1 MPIITH
7 QLPKVPQLIS
17 PAVYHKAFRSS
28 IEDAHALMVAFSYL
42 HNADS
47 YAKLLVATHRTPPGM
62 TVTTATKQVKRHIRS
77 KICEYYNTL
86 SRFSIQ
92 YLCRDRE
99 LVLYKITFNA
109 RYMRE
114 DAAGLLYGSWDR
126 LLPPG
131 RAIRIKW
138 TARQA
143 PYNLRRL
150 GGVTPP
156 QQIAYVWL
164 YDPYYR
170 ITNYN

>member
-17 PAVYHKAFRSS
+17 PAVYPKAFRAS
-28 IEDAHALMVAFSYL
+28 IEDNQALMVAFSYL

-62 TVTTATKQVKRHIRS
+62 TVTTATKQVKQHIRS
-77 KICEYYNTL
+77 RIHEYYSTRN
-86 SRFSIQ
+86 RFSIQ
-92 YLCRDRE
+92 YLCRDKA
-99 LVLYKITFNA
+99 LALYKVAFNS
-109 RYMRE
+109 RYSRE

-131 RAIRIKW
+131 RTLRIKW
-138 TARQA
+138 VVHRPRQW
-143 PYNLRRL
+143 
-150 GGVTPP
+150 V
-156 QQIAYVWL
+156 AYVWL
-164 YDPYYR
+164 YDLYYR

>member
-7 QLPKVPQLIS
+7 QLPKVPQRVS
-17 PAVYHKAFRSS
+17 PAVYHKAFCAS
-28 IEDAHALMVAFSYL
+28 IEDAHALTVAFSYL

-47 YAKLLVATHRTPPGM
+47 YAKLLVATRKTPPGM

-77 KICEYYNTL
+77 KICEYYSTRN
-86 SRFSIQ
+86 RFSVQ
-92 YLCRDRE
+92 YLCRDRA
-99 LVLYKITFNA
+99 LVLYKVAFNS
-109 RYMRE
+109 RYSRE

-131 RAIRIKW
+131 RTMRIKW
-138 TARQA
+138 VVRRPRQQ
-143 PYNLRRL
+143 
-150 GGVTPP
+150 V
-156 QQIAYVWL
+156 AYVWL